1 MYELPDYLAMVD
13 DPRRTSAY
21 LAALRATIRPADRV
35 LEIGTGF
42 GFFAVAAARCG
53 AAHVW
58 AVEPN
63 DAIDLGPRLA
73 AHHGVA
79 DRITFVQA
87 PLDHVTL
94 PQPATVLLEDLRGV
108 LPVSGGRLA
117 ILRDAHTRLL
127 TPDARCIAERD
138 HLMVAP
144 CAERADAIAPSPHPI
159 DGIAVDE
166 IRARA
171 ASATSRVR
179 ARDLRPLAPA
189 RRWTTIELARPDER
203 AVHGTARCEVE
214 TTGTCA
220 GLGVW
225 FEAELAGGARFTSGP
240 STGTTVYDCAWFPLP
255 RPLDVVAGDRL
266 EIRLRA
272 VSDGQEF
279 VWRWEVVR
287 EPASGGPAVSVQG
300 TDLAARMIG
309 ASRRARRAAAHVPA
323 RDAAVEEVATLASL
337 VDGVR
342 SLAGIAE
349 VLQRRFPARWP
360 TEAEALAWASREL
373 ARLVEGG
380 A

>member
-1 MYELPDYLAMVD
+1 MSASALLRCRGLEAGYG
-13 DPRRTSAY
+13 TSRVLFGLDFDIRAGEVV
-21 LAALRATIRPADRV
+21 ALLGRNGMGKSTTIRTIVGGLRPQRG
-35 LEIGTGF
+35 EIVF
-42 GFFAVAAARCG
+42 
-53 AAHVW
+53 
-58 AVEPN
+58 E
-63 DAIDLGPRLA
+63 
-73 AHHGVA
+73 
-79 DRITFVQA
+79 
-87 PLDHVTL
+87 
-94 PQPATVLLEDLRGV
+94 
-108 LPVSGGRLA
+108 GRP
-117 ILRDAHTRLL
+117 IH
-127 TPDARCIAERD
+127 
-138 HLMVAP
+138 
-144 CAERADAIAPSPHPI
+144 AERADAIAPSPHPI

-189 RRWTTIELARPDER
+189 CRWTTIELARPDER

-214 TTGTCA
+214 TPGTCA

-266 EIRLRA
+266 EIKLRA

-287 EPASGGPAVSVQG
+287 EPASGGPAESVQG

-309 ASRRARRAAAHVPA
+309 ASRRGRRAAAHVPA
-323 RDAAVEEVATLASL
+323 RDAAVEELAALASL
-337 VDGVR
+337 VDGAR
-342 SLAGIAE
+342 PLAGIAE
-349 VLQRRFPARWP
+349 ALRRRFPSRWP
-360 TEAEALAWASREL
+360 TEAEALAWTSREL